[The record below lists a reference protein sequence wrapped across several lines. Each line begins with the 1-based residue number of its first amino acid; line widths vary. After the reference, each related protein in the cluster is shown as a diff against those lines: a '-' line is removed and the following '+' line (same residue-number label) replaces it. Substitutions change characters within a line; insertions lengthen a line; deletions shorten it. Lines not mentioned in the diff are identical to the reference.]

1 LPYLGQAENFFNLF
15 SSFHLFDILY
25 NIDDHEIIMHRS
37 NIFGTAYYPLHSVDG
52 SFCLDYASEG
62 HTRDCRGVGSM
73 KQQIP
78 KPIRVYLNSNQE
90 GVVICPHCSFGKTI
104 NMSNYQGYFGGKS
117 LKVRC
122 KRCKTSFHV
131 EFDYRQHPRIKVNIS
146 GKLPLND
153 LNIGQDIIVTSLSV
167 SGVGFVIIDMPKIN
181 IDNILDIQF
190 HLGDNNSS
198 FIQEKITVR
207 RINGDFVGAE
217 YCADAYRHELDFYV
231 MHALGI
237 HVSV

>member
-1 LPYLGQAENFFNLF
+1 
-15 SSFHLFDILY
+15 
-25 NIDDHEIIMHRS
+25 
-37 NIFGTAYYPLHSVDG
+37 
-52 SFCLDYASEG
+52 
-62 HTRDCRGVGSM
+62 
-73 KQQIP
+73 
-78 KPIRVYLNSNQE
+78 
-90 GVVICPHCSFGKTI
+90 
-104 NMSNYQGYFGGKS
+104 MSNYQGYFGGKS

-198 FIQEKITVR
+198 FIKEKITVR

-217 YCADAYRHELDFYV
+217 YCDDAYRHELDFYV